1 MYQYYSSKKSG
12 FKKVIRCSRRS
23 CPQVKVDAILDDSN
37 LKIFIPVC
45 SAPLHLAVALQDHV
59 NVLFEARDHKYS
71 AIFKPLFFH
80 GLEL

>member
-1 MYQYYSSKKSG
+1 M
-12 FKKVIRCSRRS
+12 
-23 CPQVKVDAILDDSN
+23 KVDAIILDDPN

-59 NVLFEARDHKYS
+59 NVLFEARDHKYAAS
-71 AIFKPLFFH
+71 FLNSLFFH